1 MNDSAGGFLSVGIF
15 LGALI
20 AFGLLA
26 LFGTLDN
33 DNFVNGHSGIR
44 TLVSEMREECES
56 QEGVVSCEWDEKELD
71 FVPTS
76 R

>member
-15 LGALI
+15 LGVLI
-20 AFGLLA
+20 TFGLLA
-26 LFGTLDN
+26 LFGTLGN
-33 DNFVNGHSGIR
+33 DNFMNEHSGIR
-44 TLVSEMREECES
+44 DLVSEMREECES
-56 QEGVVSCEWDEKELD
+56 QEGVVSCGWNEKELD